1 MKVLKGIGFAM
12 LIIIFIIAIPVLSI
26 LTIRTETET
35 ATETDNPIVKTRI
48 IEATVYGKDTEGTN
62 VLFCGSD
69 GNLWSADCETEMY
82 KGQQVMIELSNNG
95 TAMIEDDEIV
105 NVWLTH

>member
-12 LIIIFIIAIPVLSI
+12 LIVIFIITIPVLSI

-35 ATETDNPIVKTRI
+35 TIEVSSSIVETRI
-48 IEATVYGKDTEGTN
+48 IKATVYGKDSEGIN

-69 GNLWSADCETEMY
+69 GNLWSADCKIEMH

-95 TAMIEDDEIV
+95 TATIKDDEIL
-105 NVWLTH
+105 NVWLTY

>member
-12 LIIIFIIAIPVLSI
+12 FIIVFIITIPVLSI
-26 LTIRTETET
+26 LTVKTETET
-35 ATETDNPIVKTRI
+35 EAESSIVETRI
-48 IEATVYGKDTEGTN
+48 IKATVYGKDAEGTN

-69 GNLWSADCETEMY
+69 GNLWSADCEAEMY

-95 TAMIEDDEIV
+95 TAMIEDDEIL
-105 NVWLTH
+105 NVWLA